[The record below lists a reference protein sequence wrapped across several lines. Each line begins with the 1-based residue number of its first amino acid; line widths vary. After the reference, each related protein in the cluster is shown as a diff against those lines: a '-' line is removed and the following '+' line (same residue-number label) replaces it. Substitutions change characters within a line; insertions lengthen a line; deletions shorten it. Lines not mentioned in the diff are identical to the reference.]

1 MKTNLLKLRRVL
13 NATLFVLLFN
23 VVGMTNALGQT
34 QVATLQHGDDI
45 SVFYGTNAFVEAH
58 TAAADGDIITLSSG
72 TFVPTNVTK
81 AITLRGTGCAFD
93 TITGTNPTIMGGLI
107 VFEVNNDT
115 IPLTVEG
122 ISFPNKVN
130 LNGLVNPKFTK
141 CSFSNLGS
149 TATINNMNGLF
160 INCII
165 NVYSNSRSNNTT
177 FINSVIWDA
186 YSITNDQTVV
196 LYNSIINSS
205 NFSGLFAY
213 NSIII
218 KRGSNYPNSTCT
230 FTNCIGILISS
241 YAINNPFGLGYTTG
255 CVTYMSYADVFKTF
269 NGNFT
274 LDLFFIFDSFFA
286 LKDEMATGFLGND
299 GTQVGIYGGYVP
311 YGNRPSYMVLKRCN
325 VANKSTVDGKLSIDI
340 EVITEDE

>member
-13 NATLFVLLFN
+13 NATLFVLLLN
-23 VVGMTNALGQT
+23 VVGVTKAFGQT
-34 QVATLQHGDDI
+34 QVATLQHSDDI

-72 TFVPTNVTK
+72 TFVPTTVTK
-81 AITLRGTGCAFD
+81 AIVLHGAGCAYD

-107 VFEVNNDT
+107 VFEVNNDI

-165 NVYSNSRSNNTT
+165 NVYSNAKSNNTT

-186 YSITNDQTVV
+186 YSISNNTVV
-196 LYNSIINSS
+196 LYNSIINSG
-205 NFSGLFAY
+205 NFSGLVAH

-218 KRGSNYPNSTCT
+218 KRGNNYPHSTCT
-230 FTNCIGILISS
+230 FTNCIGINS
-241 YAINNPFGLGYTTG
+241 YGNNTPFGQGYTQG
-255 CVTYMSYADVFKTF
+255 CVTYTSYEDVFKTF
-269 NGNFT
+269 DGNFT